1 MSVSAVSVT
10 NCRYVPDAAIEMEEP
25 KLKFSHHDETEEKET
40 HRQPSIKCARVK
52 PFTIQKNK
60 VTFSKQERPSLIQ
73 LNGFLFWLFSWFTA
87 ELNSSELN
95 STQFNLFE
103 NKLWASVKIIS
114 FSLCPQC
121 PHCDTMRNS
130 TVSTV
135 SQCPGP
141 NTFLFHARWQRK
153 AAWLR
158 LMWPWKERWK
168 IMMFCDVNSI
178 PSRLIGWCNKLTH
191 GVKL

>member
-1 MSVSAVSVT
+1 MSVSAVSAT

-25 KLKFSHHDETEEKET
+25 KLKMTAWWNRGEGNPPPTQHKVRANKTIYNPKEQSHIFQT
-40 HRQPSIKCARVK
+40 
-52 PFTIQKNK
+52 
-60 VTFSKQERPSLIQ
+60 
-73 LNGFLFWLFSWFTA
+73 TA
-87 ELNSSELN
+87 ELDSIEWFSVLIIFLVHCWTQLIRIKLN
-95 STQFNLFE
+95 SFE
-103 NKLWASVKIIS
+103 NKVWTSVKIIS